1 MKENRTKIGEIL
13 IEAGIIDKIQLIA
26 ALGEQKQWGGKLCS
40 TIINMGFAD
49 EESISTA
56 LGKQLK
62 QKCISFGDIE
72 IPSDILK
79 LVSLETARKY
89 NIMPIE
95 LKNKVLTLAISDPLN
110 LHLIDELSFRL
121 GFMIKPVLAL
131 DSSIKKAISR
141 FYEGVSDNDFL
152 SKSKTGNKPEELY
165 AIEASSAMPNLQ
177 FPEDVFQE
185 VFHEKKHGIA
195 PGIMAEAL
203 AEILIEK
210 GLLTKEELMKR
221 LMKKVD

>member
-13 IEAGIIDKIQLIA
+13 VEAGIIDKIQLIA
-26 ALGEQKQWGGKLCS
+26 ALGEQKQWGGRLCS

-49 EESISTA
+49 EESISAA
-56 LGKQLK
+56 LGEQLK
-62 QKCISFGDIE
+62 QKCISFEDFE

-95 LKNKVLTLAISDPLN
+95 LKNKILTIAISDPLDLN
-110 LHLIDELSFRL
+110 LIDELSFRL

-131 DSSIKKAISR
+131 DSSIKKAIDR
-141 FYEGVSDNDFL
+141 FYEGISDDHLLF
-152 SKSKTGNKPEELY
+152 KGNKPEDPN
-165 AIEASSAMPNLQ
+165 IMDASAVMPTMQ
-177 FPEDVFQE
+177 FSEKVI
-185 VFHEKKHGIA
+185 HEKKHDIA
-195 PGIMAEAL
+195 PGAIAKAL

-210 GLLTKEELMKR
+210 GLITKAELMNKIN
-221 LMKKVD
+221 KKS

>member
-49 EESISTA
+49 EESISA
-56 LGKQLK
+56 AMGKQLK

-95 LKNKVLTLAISDPLN
+95 LKNKVLTLAISDPLDLN
-110 LHLIDELSFRL
+110 LIDELSFRL

-152 SKSKTGNKPEELY
+152 SKSKTGNKPEEPCRISNSPKMY
-165 AIEASSAMPNLQ
+165 
-177 FPEDVFQE
+177 F
-185 VFHEKKHGIA
+185 
-195 PGIMAEAL
+195 
-203 AEILIEK
+203 
-210 GLLTKEELMKR
+210 KR
-221 LMKKVD
+221 YFMKKNMALHQG